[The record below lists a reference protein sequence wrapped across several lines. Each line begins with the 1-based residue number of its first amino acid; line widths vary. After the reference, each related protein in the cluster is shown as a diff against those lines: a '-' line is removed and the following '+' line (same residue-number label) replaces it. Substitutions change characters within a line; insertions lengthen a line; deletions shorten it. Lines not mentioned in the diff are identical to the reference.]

1 MKKSLEQ
8 QSREL
13 EEKQKQFDE
22 ELYFS
27 DVSCLPLVVTE
38 KG

>member
-13 EEKQKQFDE
+13 EEKQKQFDK

-27 DVSCLPLVVTE
+27 VNIVMICLVFLL
-38 KG
+38 